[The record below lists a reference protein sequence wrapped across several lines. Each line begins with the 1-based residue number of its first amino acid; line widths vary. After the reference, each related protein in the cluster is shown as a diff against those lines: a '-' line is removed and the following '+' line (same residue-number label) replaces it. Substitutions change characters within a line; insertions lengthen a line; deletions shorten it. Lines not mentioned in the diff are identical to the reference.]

1 MWANQDWVDGVDINK
16 ADLTR
21 SDPKTSDLMR
31 NERNGCVR
39 DQRDQTSSQGS
50 STQQPEVNDESTSH
64 SKNPR
69 QVPGPADR
77 TGFNHPG
84 VFELDLILV

>member
-1 MWANQDWVDGVDINK
+1 MNK

-31 NERNGCVR
+31 NEWNGCVR
-39 DQRDQTSSQGS
+39 DPTRPAARTR
-50 STQQPEVNDESTSH
+50 
-64 SKNPR
+64 PR
-69 QVPGPADR
+69 NNLRSMTKVLPGQVPGPADR